1 MDKEKELRKRRREG
15 LMDSL
20 SEYFEFEEAD
30 YHFHTDLIKNIRELH
45 RYHQTRAS
53 KLKTLLGRLELMS

>member
-20 SEYFEFEEAD
+20 SEYFEYEGAD
-30 YHFHTDLIKNIRELH
+30 YHFHTDLLKNIRELH